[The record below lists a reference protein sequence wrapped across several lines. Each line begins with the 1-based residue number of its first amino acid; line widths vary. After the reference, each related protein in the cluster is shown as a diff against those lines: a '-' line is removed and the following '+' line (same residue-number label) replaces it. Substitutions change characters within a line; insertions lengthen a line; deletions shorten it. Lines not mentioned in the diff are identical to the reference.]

1 MALTDFKPHFDNAY
15 QEVFNKVLVAK
26 KVGNFRFEPVL
37 KYGESVERVAYDIS
51 NVVVRPTVRGAIS
64 TIDTVTDSAELLTV
78 NLEYEAAFHIS
89 DGEATQAGPLNPG
102 EVIGGQIAIK
112 GLRKDIKNDID
123 TICSLVNED
132 DMKLRVA
139 VMSLRK
145 DIALLQTLTRSKKN
159 LDLALE
165 ALEEV
170 DE

>member
-1 MALTDFKPHFDNAY
+1 MNLTKDEIQKDIKTYKALSA
-15 QEVFNKVLVAK
+15 VA
-26 KVGNFRFEPVL
+26 
-37 KYGESVERVAYDIS
+37 
-51 NVVVRPTVRGAIS
+51 
-64 TIDTVTDSAELLTV
+64 
-78 NLEYEAAFHIS
+78 IS
-89 DGEATQAGPLNPG
+89 DG
-102 EVIGGQIAIK
+102 GQQLIK